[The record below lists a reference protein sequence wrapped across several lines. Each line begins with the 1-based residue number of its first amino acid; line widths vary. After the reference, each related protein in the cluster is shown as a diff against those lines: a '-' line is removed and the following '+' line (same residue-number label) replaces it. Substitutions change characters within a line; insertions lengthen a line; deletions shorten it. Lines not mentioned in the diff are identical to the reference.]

1 MNTTTAAEAIK
12 AIAAKKDEYISEC
25 EEQTKL
31 LAASVEK
38 YNDARQNGDFKL
50 ASEIDEG
57 IKAILK
63 VLNKASKLSYV
74 ASVLATSDPMRSF
87 IVKPFWTQT
96 KTVDKELDDGTPVL
110 QISVAEQRF
119 DITSLSVKV
128 LDGIAVNGNLGAYH
142 HLEAFCY
149 CMTGDIAEGLGARS
163 KSYWDSEV
171 NRLFKISDEA
181 REIKLSVSNNQLRKT
196 ISKIVAVFLGD
207 EAAEKVTSSDVRF
220 LKESFANYDWKR
232 DRLTLGSRKVTG
244 MIFMRIFRR
253 ILTDGFYE
261 FVTKQMKNE
270 K

>member
-12 AIAAKKDEYISEC
+12 AIAAKQAEY
-25 EEQTKL
+25 
-31 LAASVEK
+31 AAEVKQNNDTLVSQIQK
-38 YNDARQNGDFKL
+38 YNDFIQNGDFKS
-50 ASEIDEG
+50 ASSLDEE
-57 IKAILK
+57 IKATLK
-63 VLNKASKLSYV
+63 NINKASKLEYV
-74 ASVLATSDPMRSF
+74 AATLGKSEPMRAF
-87 IVKPFWTQT
+87 IIDPFWTQT
-96 KTVDKELDDGTPVL
+96 KTVLKELDDGTPVL
-110 QISVAEQRF
+110 TVAMAEQRF

-128 LDGIAVNGNLGAYH
+128 LDGITTNGAYH
-142 HLEAFCY
+142 YLEAFCFA
-149 CMTGDIAEGLGARS
+149 MTGDIAEGLGAQS

-232 DRLTLGSRKVTG
+232 DKLTLGSRKVTG

-253 ILTDGFYE
+253 ILTDGYYTFA
-261 FVTKQMKNE
+261 TKQMRKEE